1 MIRHQ
6 NSAIRNHKWPSSEP
20 PKPEKKEMNAFDN
33 PIEVQKFPKYLI
45 GNMKNKA
52 TNKYGIISLWIFD
65 LINENNLPIGLRP
78 KTAPDKKKN
87 NGM

>member
-1 MIRHQ
+1 
-6 NSAIRNHKWPSSEP
+6 
-20 PKPEKKEMNAFDN
+20 
-33 PIEVQKFPKYLI
+33 
-45 GNMKNKA
+45 MKNKA

-87 NGM
+87 NGIWNEYTQKAKSLNDKNKELLYVGDKLAGSM

>member
-1 MIRHQ
+1 
-6 NSAIRNHKWPSSEP
+6 
-20 PKPEKKEMNAFDN
+20 
-33 PIEVQKFPKYLI
+33 
-45 GNMKNKA
+45 MKNKA